1 MSDHDQQKIP
11 QNDGGGY
18 PQRPSPLSSSHN
30 DPKKYS
36 SPPRNPVKTLC
47 TFLLILL
54 ILAGLVVLI
63 GWLIYRPHKPNFSL
77 VGAAIYE
84 LNVTSP
90 PYMSSTTQFTVLARN
105 PNRRVRLDYDQ
116 FSALVYYKGQ
126 AITPPVMLPPLLQEI
141 KSTAVLSPVIRG
153 ASVPVSMEVANG
165 LLIDEVY
172 GVVALRLV
180 FMGKMRYKAAMVKT
194 RHYGVYVKCD
204 MLVGFKKGFV
214 GQVPLLGS
222 PDCQVDL

>member
-1 MSDHDQQKIP
+1 MNGH
-11 QNDGGGY
+11 
-18 PQRPSPLSSSHN
+18 
-30 DPKKYS
+30 DPKKNPS
-36 SPPRNPVKTLC
+36 HKNPVKTLC

-63 GWLIYRPHKPNFSL
+63 GWLIYRPHEPNFSL

-90 PYMSSTTQFTVLARN
+90 PYMSSIMQFTVLARN

-116 FSALVYYKGQ
+116 FSALVYYKDQ
-126 AITPPVMLPPLLQEI
+126 AITPPAMLPPLLQET
-141 KSTAVLSPVIRG
+141 KSTAVLSPVIRS
-153 ASVPVSMEVANG
+153 ALVPVSVEAANG

-180 FMGKMRYKAAMVKT
+180 FLGKMRYKAAFVRTK
-194 RHYGVYVKCD
+194 HYGLYVNCD
-204 MLVGFKKGFV
+204 MLVGYKKGFV
-214 GQVPLLGS
+214 GQVPLLGT